1 MKTAAKVLAFVVIA
15 SVTAGIVTV
24 AQYRSAKHE
33 AELDQV
39 KTEAHQPGIVRFNL
53 DQPQLASIR
62 AEPAGS
68 EAMPAADPV
77 NGRLAYDE
85 NLTARISSPISGRV
99 LALRAGVGDQVN
111 RGAALI
117 DIDSPELATA
127 EAELAK
133 ASSEEVR
140 QRLAYERT
148 KNLHEHEVIARKE
161 FEAAEADY
169 RQAQAE
175 VRRTASRMRNL
186 QASGHENGKFQL
198 RAPVGGLVVERNV
211 NPGQEVRPDL
221 PAPLFVVTDIS
232 QLWVLVDVPEK
243 SLSHVKAGQTVS
255 IETDAWPNEH
265 FSAKVERISVAVDP
279 VTRRV
284 QVRCS
289 IPNRN
294 RKLKP
299 EMFARVSFIAD
310 SSHKGIRVP
319 NTSLVTEGLYV
330 FVFVEKSPGTFEKR
344 KVSLGLRGNDHSFIE
359 SGLQEGEKVVVE
371 GALLLNS
378 EAMAD
383 VK

>member
-1 MKTAAKVLAFVVIA
+1 MKTATKLLAFVLIA
-15 SVTAGIVTV
+15 AAATGIVTV
-24 AQYRSAKHE
+24 VQYRSAQHE

-39 KTEAHQPGIVRFNL
+39 KHEVHEPGIVSFKPG
-53 DQPQLASIR
+53 DQQLASLR
-62 AEPAGS
+62 SERVTA

-77 NGRLAYDE
+77 NGRLVYDE
-85 NLTARISSPISGRV
+85 NLTARISSPIAGRV
-99 LALRAGVGDQVN
+99 VVLRAGVGDPVQ

-127 EAELAK
+127 EAEFAK
-133 ASSEEVR
+133 ASSEAAR
-140 QRLAYERT
+140 QRLAYERA
-148 KNLHEHEVIARKE
+148 KNLHEHDVIARKE

-169 RQAQAE
+169 RQAQAD
-175 VRRTASRMRNL
+175 VRRTSLRMRNL
-186 QASGHENGKFQL
+186 QASGHENGKFRL
-198 RAPVGGLVVERNV
+198 RSPLSGLVVERNV

-221 PAPLFVVTDIS
+221 QAPLFVVTDVS

-243 SLSHVKAGQTVS
+243 SLSHVKTGQTVS

-265 FSAKVERISVAVDP
+265 FSARVERMGVAVDP

-289 IPNRN
+289 IMNRD

-299 EMFARVSFIAD
+299 EMFARVSFLAD
-310 SSHKGIRVP
+310 SEHKGIRVP

-330 FVFVEKSPGTFEKR
+330 YVFVEKTPGTFEKR
-344 KVSLGLRGNDHSFIE
+344 KVNLALRGNDHSFIE
-359 SGLQEGEKVVVE
+359 SGLREGEQVVIE

-378 EAMAD
+378 EAQAD
-383 VK
+383 VQ

>member
-1 MKTAAKVLAFVVIA
+1 MKTSTKILAFVVITA
-15 SVTAGIVTV
+15 ATAGVV
-24 AQYRSAKHE
+24 SFVQYRSAKHE
-33 AELDQV
+33 AELDKVTSQP
-39 KTEAHQPGIVRFNL
+39 HQPGIVTFKAGE
-53 DQPQLASIR
+53 PQLASIR
-62 AEPAGS
+62 SESVTS
-68 EAMPAADPV
+68 EAMPAAEPM
-77 NGRLAYDE
+77 NGRLVYDE
-85 NLTARISSPISGRV
+85 NITARISSPIAGRV
-99 LALRAGVGDQVN
+99 LSLRAGVGDQVS

-133 ASSEEVR
+133 ASSEEAR
-140 QRLAYERT
+140 QRLAFERA

-175 VRRTASRMRNL
+175 VRRTSLRMRNL

-198 RAPVGGLVVERNV
+198 RSPLAGLVVERNV

-221 PAPLFVVTDIS
+221 QAPLFVVTDIS

-243 SLSHVKAGQTVS
+243 SLSHVKTGQTVS

-265 FSAKVERISVAVDP
+265 FSAKVERIGVAVDP

-289 IPNRN
+289 IMNRD

-299 EMFARVSFIAD
+299 EMFARVSFLAD
-310 SSHKGIRVP
+310 SEHKGIRVP

-330 FVFVEKSPGTFEKR
+330 YVFVEKSPGTFEKR
-344 KVSLGLRGNDHSFIE
+344 KVSLALRGNDHSFIE
-359 SGLQEGEKVVVE
+359 SGLAEGEKVVIE

>member
-1 MKTAAKVLAFVVIA
+1 MKTATKILVFVVTA
-15 SVTAGIVTV
+15 AAAAGIVTV
-24 AQYRSAKHE
+24 VQYRNAQHEADLDKVKHE
-33 AELDQV
+33 VHE
-39 KTEAHQPGIVRFNL
+39 PGIVRFNPGE
-53 DQPQLASIR
+53 PQLGAIR
-62 AEPAGS
+62 AEIVSA

-77 NGRLAYDE
+77 NGRLVYDE
-85 NLTARISSPISGRV
+85 NITARISSPIAGRV
-99 LALRAGVGDQVN
+99 IALRAGVGDQVG

-133 ASSEEVR
+133 ASSEEAR
-140 QRLAYERT
+140 QRLAYERA

-186 QASGHENGKFQL
+186 QASGHENGKFRL
-198 RAPVGGLVVERNV
+198 RSPLAGLVVERNV

-221 PAPLFVVTDIS
+221 QAPLFVVTDIG

-265 FSAKVERISVAVDP
+265 FSAKVERIGVAVDP

-289 IPNRN
+289 IMNRD

-299 EMFARVSFIAD
+299 EMFARVSFLAD
-310 SSHKGIRVP
+310 SDHKGIRVP
-319 NTSLVTEGLYV
+319 NTSIVTEGLYV
-330 FVFVEKSPGTFEKR
+330 YVFVEKSPGTFEKR
-344 KVSLGLRGNDHSFIE
+344 KVSLALRGNDHSFVE
-359 SGLQEGEKVVVE
+359 SGLAEGERVVIE